1 MVRHHPQ
8 RAVPGTLFDGD
19 ARAERAHQRVARAR
33 IECAELDQ
41 RALAAYGRDAR
52 GGVRNE
58 DRAIAGEIGPA
69 AVPVVS
75 ELLPTQCEPFT
86 CSTNVN
92 GPVPRT
98 FFSYQCGSF
107 ARMSAL

>member
-41 RALAAYGRDAR
+41 RALTAYGRDAR

-75 ELLPTQCEPFT
+75 EPFT